1 MNSNAQGQSQR
12 AYLEML
18 KIAQGRLKG
27 RSAEE
32 ISEKPG
38 LIYWKEDRVFQTA
51 SMNQE
56 YEISC
61 TDFLCRQKIDQWF
74 HLVLLHYMDLG
85 DGTPVSKEL
94 ITFGEMKDGL
104 IRGTKYD
111 RTMDQEIKKFLKD
124 KEPEQVK
131 AVWKKLGAEFVSS
144 RADLCAVFPFL
155 PRFPLIVN
163 VWFADDEFEATG
175 KMLLS
180 RTADRYLTVEDA
192 VIVGDIVLNRWKE
205 AWEDY
210 EHQEITVL

>member
-32 ISEKPG
+32 ISEKTG

>member
-1 MNSNAQGQSQR
+1 MNRDAQGQNQR

-18 KIAQGRLKG
+18 KIAQGRLKD

-32 ISEKPG
+32 IAEKTG
-38 LIYWKEDRVFQTA
+38 LIYRREDGVFQA
-51 SMNQE
+51 VSMNQE

-61 TDFLCRQKIDQWF
+61 IDFLCRQEIDQWF

-124 KEPEQVK
+124 KEPDQVK

-155 PRFPLIVN
+155 PRFPLTVN

-205 AWEDY
+205 AWDRY
-210 EHQEITVL
+210 HGADRA

>member
-1 MNSNAQGQSQR
+1 MNHNAQGQNQR

-18 KIAQGRLKG
+18 KIAQRRLEN
-27 RSAEE
+27 RPAEE
-32 ISEKPG
+32 IAEKTG
-38 LIYWKEDRVFQTA
+38 LIYRKEDGVFQA
-51 SMNQE
+51 VSMNQE

-61 TDFLCRQKIDQWF
+61 IDFLCRQEIDQWF

-85 DGTPVSKEL
+85 DGTPVSKKL

-124 KEPEQVK
+124 KEPDQVK
-131 AVWKKLGAEFVSS
+131 TVWKTLGAEFVSS

-155 PRFPLIVN
+155 PRFPLTVN

-205 AWEDY
+205 AWDDY
-210 EHQEITVL
+210 EHQGITVF

>member
-1 MNSNAQGQSQR
+1 MNHNAQGQNQR

-18 KIAQGRLKG
+18 KIAQGRLKD
-27 RSAEE
+27 RPAEE
-32 ISEKPG
+32 IAEKTG
-38 LIYWKEDRVFQTA
+38 LIYRKEDGVFLA
-51 SMNQE
+51 VSMNQK

-61 TDFLCRQKIDQWF
+61 SDFLCGQKIDQWF

-111 RTMDQEIKKFLKD
+111 PTMVQEIKKFLKD
-124 KEPEQVK
+124 KEPDQVK
-131 AVWKKLGAEFVSS
+131 TVWKTLGAEFVSS
-144 RADLCAVFPFL
+144 RADLCAIFPFL
-155 PRFPLIVN
+155 PRFPLTVN

-180 RTADRYLTVEDA
+180 QTADRYLTVEDA

-205 AWEDY
+205 AWDDY
-210 EHQEITVL
+210 EHQGITVF

>member
-32 ISEKPG
+32 ISEKTG

-131 AVWKKLGAEFVSS
+131 AVWKKLGAEFVSY

>member
-32 ISEKPG
+32 ISEKTG
-38 LIYWKEDRVFQTA
+38 LIYWKEDRVFQSA

>member
-32 ISEKPG
+32 ISEKTG

-155 PRFPLIVN
+155 PSFPLIVN